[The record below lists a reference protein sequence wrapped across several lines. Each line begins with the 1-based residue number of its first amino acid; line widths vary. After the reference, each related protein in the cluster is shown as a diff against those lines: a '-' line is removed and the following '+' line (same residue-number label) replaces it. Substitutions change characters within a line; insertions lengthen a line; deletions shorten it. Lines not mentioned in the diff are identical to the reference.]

1 MPDKIGNPFIPTLY
15 IIDRIKKE
23 TSDTFTLKLLPQD
36 IKSKI
41 TFAPG
46 QFNMVYVYGI
56 GEVPISIA
64 GDPTYNDSV
73 LHTIRS
79 VGNVT
84 SSISRLKRGD
94 TVGIRGPFGSAW
106 PTEQAQGSDLVI
118 IAGGIGLA
126 PVMPVIYKVLSS
138 RDKYKRVTLLYGT
151 RSAKDIIYKRE
162 LQKWRKRFDLELEIT
177 VDYDSQ
183 NWHGNVGVVTTLIPR
198 AAFDPASTVAMICGP
213 EIMMRYSV
221 LELLK
226 CGMKTDMIYLSMERN
241 MKCAVGF
248 CGRCQYGPNFICKDG
263 PVFKYSNIENL
274 LSIREL

>member
-1 MPDKIGNPFIPTLY
+1 MMY
-15 IIDRIKKE
+15 I
-23 TSDTFTLKLLPQD
+23 
-36 IKSKI
+36 
-41 TFAPG
+41 
-46 QFNMVYVYGI
+46 YGI
-56 GEVPISIA
+56 GEVPISIT
-64 GDPTYNDSV
+64 GDPADQDSV

-84 SSISRLKRGD
+84 SAISRLKRGD
-94 TVGIRGPFGSAW
+94 TVGIRGPYGSSW
-106 PTEQAQGSDLVI
+106 PIEKAKGNDLVI
-118 IAGGIGLA
+118 VAGGIGLA
-126 PVMPVIYKVLSS
+126 PVMPVIYKIISG
-138 RDKYKRVTLLYGT
+138 RENYRRVTLLYGT
-151 RSAKDIIYKRE
+151 RSSEDIIYKRE
-162 LQKWRKRFDLELEIT
+162 LQKWRRRFDLELEIT

-221 LELLK
+221 SELLK
-226 CGMKTDMIYLSMERN
+226 CGVRADMIYLSMERN

-274 LSIREL
+274 LNIREL

>member
-1 MPDKIGNPFIPTLY
+1 MPDKIKSPFIPTLY
-15 IIDRIKKE
+15 VIDRIKRE
-23 TSDTFTLKLLPQD
+23 THDTFTLKLLPQD

-41 TFAPG
+41 RFSPG
-46 QFNMVYVYGI
+46 QFNMMYIYGI
-56 GEVPISIA
+56 GEVPISIT
-64 GDPTYNDSV
+64 GDPADQDSV

-84 SSISRLKRGD
+84 SAISRLKRGD
-94 TVGIRGPFGSAW
+94 TVGIRGPYGSSW
-106 PTEQAQGSDLVI
+106 PIEKAKGNDLVI
-118 IAGGIGLA
+118 VAGGIGLA
-126 PVMPVIYKVLSS
+126 PVMPVIYKIISG
-138 RDKYKRVTLLYGT
+138 RENYRRVTLLYGT
-151 RSAKDIIYKRE
+151 RSSEDIIYKRE
-162 LQKWRKRFDLELEIT
+162 LQKWRRRFDLELEIT

-221 LELLK
+221 SELLK
-226 CGMKTDMIYLSMERN
+226 CGVRADMIYLSMERN

-274 LSIREL
+274 LNIREL